1 MAAPVYFKYVPTIA
15 RLFTPLEPIL
25 MPLCK
30 LLGIGG
36 LFYKNSISERIMR
49 SLVNSPFRR
58 FNVKILELNVGWTP
72 EEYDPKLYPLVFSR
86 LPRGAGLNV
95 IWHYLQLVNNG
106 GDHFRKFDY
115 GITENFKR
123 YKSVTPPEYPLEN
136 MEIPNYFITS
146 KDDHLCDVKDNDLL
160 WSKLQNSTKIY
171 GRKITSGLNHA
182 DFFFGKHPEVIDRH
196 LGEGN
201 YENYTVTTKD
211 GYILTLFRIIRKNPK
226 GVIMLQHPITG
237 DGVIWVS
244 QGNRSLG
251 NIFSFEEIGLYDYPA
266 FAEKISEVSNN
277 TKIIFI
283 GQSMACTS
291 SIIYAS
297 VMPEHVKKY
306 FKVFIQM
313 ATPVYFKHLTT
324 VAKYLAPLE
333 HIIRPLFKTLGIGGF
348 FYKNSITEEL
358 ARSIVYFPFK
368 RFIVI
373 LISIVAGWTPH
384 EYNPTMFPLV
394 FSRVPRGSGLSVVWH
409 YAQLVNNGGEYFRR
423 FDYGITEN
431 LIRYKSATPPEYPL
445 ENMEIPNYFITSKND
460 AFCNSKN
467 NDLLWR
473 GLDNNVC
480 TDWNSYYTKPISPN
494 CYHDPDVFANTP
506 EVIDRHLGEGNYENY
521 TVTTKDGYILT
532 LFRIV
537 RKNPKGVIMLQH
549 PIMADGVVWVSPGN
563 RSLAFILWELGYEV
577 WLPNHRGTY
586 FSEKHVN
593 LTVHDF
599 KYWSFSFEEIG
610 LYDYP
615 AFAEKISEVSNNTKL
630 IFIGH
635 SMSCTSSIIY
645 ASVMPKHVKKYF
657 KVFIQMA
664 SPPLFKTLGIG
675 GFFTKNS
682 ITELIAKSIVY
693 FPFKRFIVIL
703 LSIADGWTPYEFN
716 PTMFPLFLSRSPR
729 GSGLNV
735 VWHYAQL
742 VNNGGEYFR
751 RFDYGIAENLIRYKS
766 ATPPEYPLENME
778 IPNYFITSK
787 NDAFCNP
794 KDNDLLWSKLQTS
807 TKIYGRKI
815 TRGLNH
821 VDFHVGKHVYEN
833 AYKYIIKLLNKL

>member
-460 AFCNSKN
+460 AFCNSK
-467 NDLLWR
+467 
-473 GLDNNVC
+473 
-480 TDWNSYYTKPISPN
+480 
-494 CYHDPDVFANTP
+494 
-506 EVIDRHLGEGNYENY
+506 
-521 TVTTKDGYILT
+521 
-532 LFRIV
+532 
-537 RKNPKGVIMLQH
+537 
-549 PIMADGVVWVSPGN
+549 
-563 RSLAFILWELGYEV
+563 
-577 WLPNHRGTY
+577 
-586 FSEKHVN
+586 
-593 LTVHDF
+593 
-599 KYWSFSFEEIG
+599 
-610 LYDYP
+610 
-615 AFAEKISEVSNNTKL
+615 
-630 IFIGH
+630 
-635 SMSCTSSIIY
+635 
-645 ASVMPKHVKKYF
+645 
-657 KVFIQMA
+657 
-664 SPPLFKTLGIG
+664 
-675 GFFTKNS
+675 
-682 ITELIAKSIVY
+682 
-693 FPFKRFIVIL
+693 
-703 LSIADGWTPYEFN
+703 
-716 PTMFPLFLSRSPR
+716 TMFPLFLSRSPR

>member
-1 MAAPVYFKYVPTIA
+1 MF
-15 RLFTPLEPIL
+15 LS
-25 MPLCK
+25 K
-30 LLGIGG
+30 LLNKTVHFTVLLFYLFVNVEGG
-36 LFYKNSISERIMR
+36 LDNNVCTDWNSYYTKPISP
-49 SLVNSPFRR
+49 NC
-58 FNVKILELNVGWTP
+58 
-72 EEYDPKLYPLVFSR
+72 YHDPDVF
-86 LPRGAGLNV
+86 AN
-95 IWHYLQLVNNG
+95 
-106 GDHFRKFDY
+106 
-115 GITENFKR
+115 T
-123 YKSVTPPEYPLEN
+123 
-136 MEIPNYFITS
+136 
-146 KDDHLCDVKDNDLL
+146 
-160 WSKLQNSTKIY
+160 
-171 GRKITSGLNHA
+171 
-182 DFFFGKHPEVIDRH
+182 PEVIDRH

-244 QGNRSLG
+244 QGNRSLAFILWELG
-251 NIFSFEEIGLYDYPA
+251 YEVWLPNHRGTYFSEKHVNLTVHDFKYWSFSFEEIGLYDYPA

-467 NDLLWR
+467 NDLLW
-473 GLDNNVC
+473 
-480 TDWNSYYTKPISPN
+480 
-494 CYHDPDVFANTP
+494 
-506 EVIDRHLGEGNYENY
+506 
-521 TVTTKDGYILT
+521 
-532 LFRIV
+532 
-537 RKNPKGVIMLQH
+537 
-549 PIMADGVVWVSPGN
+549 
-563 RSLAFILWELGYEV
+563 
-577 WLPNHRGTY
+577 
-586 FSEKHVN
+586 
-593 LTVHDF
+593 
-599 KYWSFSFEEIG
+599 
-610 LYDYP
+610 
-615 AFAEKISEVSNNTKL
+615 
-630 IFIGH
+630 
-635 SMSCTSSIIY
+635 
-645 ASVMPKHVKKYF
+645 
-657 KVFIQMA
+657 
-664 SPPLFKTLGIG
+664 
-675 GFFTKNS
+675 
-682 ITELIAKSIVY
+682 
-693 FPFKRFIVIL
+693 
-703 LSIADGWTPYEFN
+703 
-716 PTMFPLFLSRSPR
+716 
-729 GSGLNV
+729 
-735 VWHYAQL
+735 
-742 VNNGGEYFR
+742 
-751 RFDYGIAENLIRYKS
+751 
-766 ATPPEYPLENME
+766 
-778 IPNYFITSK
+778 
-787 NDAFCNP
+787 
-794 KDNDLLWSKLQTS
+794 SKLQTS

-821 VDFHVGKHVYEN
+821 VDFFVGKHMYEY
-833 AYKYIIKLLNKL
+833 AYKYVIKLLNKL